1 MGGVPE
7 PPVERWVS
15 VDGPDGTRWVADAGF
30 LGSRW
35 RCLWGDGCQGIHDH
49 PTPERMEG
57 CCSEGVELV
66 DDEDAARV
74 AAYAACI
81 PSGLWQ
87 HAGSP
92 IFRAEAHA
100 ATARVDGACVFF
112 NRPGFAGGVGCALHL
127 AAVAAGESP
136 IEWKPRVCWQL
147 PLFATDEID
156 PVDGR
161 AIVRLRRWR
170 GDDWGDTRP
179 AWWCT
184 AAPEAYTGDV
194 AVHESLRDELVE
206 LCGESVADALTRAAQ
221 PDLADRPDPFSVDSV
236 SPMGLDARRIEDPC
250 DRSGV

>member
-1 MGGVPE
+1 MGVMSDVPA
-7 PPVERWVS
+7 ERWVA
-15 VDGPDGTRWVADAGF
+15 VDAPDGTRWVADAGF

-35 RCLWGDGCQGIHDH
+35 RCVWGDGCQGIHGY

-66 DDEDAARV
+66 DEEDAARV

-81 PSGLWQ
+81 PAGLWE

-92 IFRAEAHA
+92 VFRDSTRG

-112 NRPGFAGGVGCALHL
+112 NRVGFDGGVGCALHL
-127 AAVAAGESP
+127 AAVAAGEPP

-147 PLFATDEID
+147 PLFASDEID
-156 PVDGR
+156 PADGR

-170 GDDWGDTRP
+170 ASDWGETRP

-184 AAPEAYTGDV
+184 EAPEAYTG
-194 AVHESLRDELVE
+194 AAPVHESLHAELDE
-206 LCGESVADALTRAAQ
+206 LCGPDVAAALRRAAA
-221 PDLADRPDPFSVDSV
+221 PPS
-236 SPMGLDARRIEDPC
+236 
-250 DRSGV
+250 